1 MKTINPTSTFQ
12 SYMRLQIRY
21 LSYVS
26 SVKRIEMLDAIENF
40 SYRFK
45 LMYCQK
51 YGIK

>member
-12 SYMRLQIRY
+12 SYMKLQIRY
-21 LSYVS
+21 LSFVC
-26 SVKRIEMLDAIENF
+26 SVKRIEMLDAIEHF

-45 LMYCQK
+45 MLYFQK

>member
-12 SYMRLQIRY
+12 NYMQLQIRY
-21 LSYVS
+21 LNYVC

-45 LMYCQK
+45 LLYGQK
-51 YGIK
+51 YGIQ